1 MDIIEI
7 ALLAAVALSTL
18 ARAKQIK
25 ILARRIDGTEEAI
38 TALQI
43 KSPVG
48 RKRVIRDISVT
59 GGM

>member
-18 ARAKQIK
+18 SRAKQIK
-25 ILARRIDGTEEAI
+25 ILARRIDGTEKAI

-43 KSPVG
+43 KSQLVG
-48 RKRVIRDISVT
+48 RKS
-59 GGM
+59 

>member
-7 ALLAAVALSTL
+7 ALLAAVALSTI

-25 ILARRIDGTEEAI
+25 ILARRIDGTEKAI

-48 RKRVIRDISVT
+48 RKKVIRED
-59 GGM
+59 

>member
-18 ARAKQIK
+18 VRARQVKL
-25 ILARRIDGTEEAI
+25 LARRVDGTEKAI

-48 RKRVIRDISVT
+48 RKRVIRDISI
-59 GGM
+59 G